1 MKNRVKILVALL
13 VAIVVFSGI
22 GFYFYQRGNS
32 DVKEVTVEI
41 ISKRDDFNEKEN
53 YKTNIEYLGD
63 LLKEENI
70 VTDYEDSEYGMYIH
84 GVKNMADDP
93 SAQYWWSISVDGKS
107 AIQGADA
114 LVLEDGKTY
123 TLELKQGY

>member
-53 YKTNIEYLGD
+53 FKTNHEYLGD

-107 AIQGADA
+107 ATQGADA

>member
-63 LLKEENI
+63 LLKEGNI

-93 SAQYWWSISVDGKS
+93 SAQYWWSISIDGKS
-107 AIQGADA
+107 ATQGADA

>member
-32 DVKEVTVEI
+32 DVKEVTVEVV
-41 ISKRDDFNEKEN
+41 SKRDDFNEKEN
-53 YKTNIEYLGD
+53 YKTNIKYLGD

-107 AIQGADA
+107 ATQGADA

>member
-32 DVKEVTVEI
+32 DVKEVTVEVV
-41 ISKRDDFNEKEN
+41 SKRDDFNEKEN

-93 SAQYWWSISVDGKS
+93 SDQYWWSISVDGKS
-107 AIQGADA
+107 ATQGADA

>member
-32 DVKEVTVEI
+32 DVKEVTVEVV
-41 ISKRDDFNEKEN
+41 SKRDDFNEKEN

-70 VTDYEDSEYGMYIH
+70 VTDYEDSEYGIYIH

-107 AIQGADA
+107 ATQGADA

>member
-41 ISKRDDFNEKEN
+41 ISMRDDFNEKEN

-107 AIQGADA
+107 ATQGADA

>member
-1 MKNRVKILVALL
+1 MKNRVKVLVALL

-107 AIQGADA
+107 ATQGADA

>member
-1 MKNRVKILVALL
+1 MKSRVKILVALL
-13 VAIVVFSGI
+13 VTIVIFSGI
-22 GFYFYQRGNS
+22 GFYFYQSGNN
-32 DVKEVTVEI
+32 DLKEVTVEI

-53 YKTNIEYLGD
+53 FKTDKEYLGD
-63 LLKEENI
+63 LLKEEKL

-93 SAQYWWSISVDGKS
+93 LAQYWWSLSVDGKS
-107 AIQGADA
+107 ATQGADS

-123 TLELKQGY
+123 TLELRQGY

>member
-107 AIQGADA
+107 ATQGADA

-123 TLELKQGY
+123 TIELKQGY

>member
-107 AIQGADA
+107 ATQGVDA

>member
-22 GFYFYQRGNS
+22 GFYFYQRGDS

-107 AIQGADA
+107 ATQGADA

>member
-22 GFYFYQRGNS
+22 GFYFYHRGKS

-107 AIQGADA
+107 ATQGADA

>member
-107 AIQGADA
+107 ATQGANA

>member
-13 VAIVVFSGI
+13 VAVVVFSGI

-107 AIQGADA
+107 ATQGADA

>member
-53 YKTNIEYLGD
+53 YKTNIKYLGD

-107 AIQGADA
+107 ATQGADA

>member
-32 DVKEVTVEI
+32 DVKEVKVEI

-107 AIQGADA
+107 ATQGADA

>member
-93 SAQYWWSISVDGKS
+93 SAQYWWSILVDGKS
-107 AIQGADA
+107 ATQGADA

>member
-1 MKNRVKILVALL
+1 
-13 VAIVVFSGI
+13 
-22 GFYFYQRGNS
+22 
-32 DVKEVTVEI
+32 
-41 ISKRDDFNEKEN
+41 
-53 YKTNIEYLGD
+53 
-63 LLKEENI
+63 
-70 VTDYEDSEYGMYIH
+70 MYIH

-107 AIQGADA
+107 ATQGADV

>member
-22 GFYFYQRGNS
+22 GFYFYQRGSS

-107 AIQGADA
+107 ATQGADA

>member
-41 ISKRDDFNEKEN
+41 ISKRDDFNEKKN
-53 YKTNIEYLGD
+53 FKTNHEYLGD

-107 AIQGADA
+107 ATQGADA

>member
-84 GVKNMADDP
+84 GVKNMADAP

-107 AIQGADA
+107 ATQGADA

>member
-107 AIQGADA
+107 ATQGADV

>member
-53 YKTNIEYLGD
+53 YKTNIKYLGD

-107 AIQGADA
+107 ATQGANA

>member
-22 GFYFYQRGNS
+22 GIYFYQRANS
-32 DVKEVTVEI
+32 EVKEVTVEI

-70 VTDYEDSEYGMYIH
+70 VTDYKDSEYGMYIH
-84 GVKNMADDP
+84 GVKNMADNP
-93 SAQYWWSISVDGKS
+93 SAQYWWSIWGDGKS
-107 AIQGADA
+107 ATQGADA

>member
-32 DVKEVTVEI
+32 DVKEVTVEVV
-41 ISKRDDFNEKEN
+41 SKRDDFNEKEN

-107 AIQGADA
+107 ATQGADA

>member
-32 DVKEVTVEI
+32 DVKEVKVEI

-93 SAQYWWSISVDGKS
+93 STQYWWSISVDGKS
-107 AIQGADA
+107 ATQGADA

>member
-41 ISKRDDFNEKEN
+41 ISKRDGFNGKEN
-53 YKTNIEYLGD
+53 FKTNHEYLGD

-107 AIQGADA
+107 ATQGADA

>member
-1 MKNRVKILVALL
+1 MKNRVKVLVALL

-22 GFYFYQRGNS
+22 GIYFYQRGNS

-41 ISKRDDFNEKEN
+41 ISKRDDYNEKEN

-107 AIQGADA
+107 ATQGADA

>member
-1 MKNRVKILVALL
+1 MKNRVKILVVLL

-22 GFYFYQRGNS
+22 GFYFYQRDNS

-107 AIQGADA
+107 ATQGADA

>member
-22 GFYFYQRGNS
+22 GIYFYQRGNS

-63 LLKEENI
+63 LLKKLLF
-70 VTDYEDSEYGMYIH
+70 H
-84 GVKNMADDP
+84 
-93 SAQYWWSISVDGKS
+93 
-107 AIQGADA
+107 
-114 LVLEDGKTY
+114 
-123 TLELKQGY
+123 

>member
-32 DVKEVTVEI
+32 DIKIVTVEVV
-41 ISKRDDFNEKEN
+41 SKRDGFNGKEN
-53 YKTNIEYLGD
+53 FKTNHEYLGD

-107 AIQGADA
+107 ATQGADA

>member
-32 DVKEVTVEI
+32 DVKEVTVEVV
-41 ISKRDDFNEKEN
+41 SKRDDFNEKEN

-107 AIQGADA
+107 ATQGADA

-123 TLELKQGY
+123 

>member
-41 ISKRDDFNEKEN
+41 ISKRDDFNGKEN
-53 YKTNIEYLGD
+53 FKTNHEYLGD

-70 VTDYEDSEYGMYIH
+70 VSMVCIFT
-84 GVKNMADDP
+84 
-93 SAQYWWSISVDGKS
+93 
-107 AIQGADA
+107 
-114 LVLEDGKTY
+114 
-123 TLELKQGY
+123 ELKIWQMILRLSTGGVYRLMVKVLLKVLML

>member
-22 GFYFYQRGNS
+22 GIYFYQRGNS

-70 VTDYEDSEYGMYIH
+70 VTDYKDSEYGMYIH

-107 AIQGADA
+107 ATQGADA